1 MLERRLASALAAIVL
16 LPAGLSTPGGAATSS
31 AVGCQTERA
40 PGATAQQ
47 VDWCAMDRPVTRTF
61 RH

>member
-1 MLERRLASALAAIVL
+1 MPDRRLASALAALVL
-16 LPAGLSTPGGAATSS
+16 LPAGLSTPRGAETTS

-40 PGATAQQ
+40 PGASAQQ
-47 VDWCAMDRPVTRTF
+47 VDWCAVDRPATRTF

>member
-16 LPAGLSTPGGAATSS
+16 LPAGLSTPRAAETSS

-40 PGATAQQ
+40 PGATAQL
-47 VDWCAMDRPVTRTF
+47 VDWCTVDRPATRTF

>member
-1 MLERRLASALAAIVL
+1 MLDRRLASALAAIVL
-16 LPAGLSTPGGAATSS
+16 LPAGLSTPHGAETSS

-47 VDWCAMDRPVTRTF
+47 VDWCTDDRPATRTF